1 MLKSVGHPRIS
12 IPGQANIINRVAV
25 IKIGGKLIED
35 IIKDI
40 RVETP
45 RRITVTD
52 IEALTAG
59 QIEALRCGDVVIK
72 QTGTQ
77 QHAYTVAYKDD
88 TAHEIALVYADAWNV
103 EEVYYDKSVG
113 DAWSM
118 IEKKITAIATPAE

>member
-1 MLKSVGHPRIS
+1 MSILLKRPRIS
-12 IPGQANIINRVAV
+12 IPGFPHIINRIAE
-25 IKIGGKLIED
+25 IKIGDKMLED
-35 IIKDI
+35 IIDEIK
-40 RVETP
+40 VETP
-45 RRITVTD
+45 KRISVTD

-77 QHAYTVAYKDD
+77 RHAYIVAYKDD
-88 TAHEIALVYADAWNV
+88 TTHEIAFVYADARNV